1 MECRRMWR
9 LLPVDKSEISTSF
22 ILDSKGPNPSCF
34 TSHHARRVPI
44 SAKFFQ
50 SWTGEI
56 PSLQKRSSC
65 NRSRRIPRTPPI
77 PPLLQWC
84 GFLAPSMDLEASWRS
99 FTANL
104 LAFSRHDFQNSLGKP
119 WNEDSHEWRYDIHY
133 ILSIYISYM
142 YILSIQSS
150 VLYNY
155 LCIYIVWY
163 SYIMIY
169 IYTRFI
175 SLYSDFICL
184 LSLSKAS
191 AWAHHLQNQ
200 THRAP
205 WPWPFEIPEN
215 RPKTQKGT
223 IVFQPPL
230 FSGRAVSFREF
241 YQL

>member
-142 YILSIQSS
+142 YILSI
-150 VLYNY
+150 
-155 LCIYIVWY
+155 
-163 SYIMIY
+163 
-169 IYTRFI
+169 
-175 SLYSDFICL
+175 
-184 LSLSKAS
+184 
-191 AWAHHLQNQ
+191 
-200 THRAP
+200 
-205 WPWPFEIPEN
+205 
-215 RPKTQKGT
+215 
-223 IVFQPPL
+223 
-230 FSGRAVSFREF
+230 
-241 YQL
+241 